1 MVAGLEKR
9 DERYGGLT
17 KVIGKTRIHLRL
29 IVIINET
36 ENSEL
41 LN

>member
-1 MVAGLEKR
+1 MVAGFEKR

-17 KVIGKTRIHLRL
+17 KVIGKTKIHFRL

-36 ENSEL
+36 EDREL
-41 LN
+41 FN